1 MPPNLDRLVEI
12 MARLRDPT
20 DGCPWDLAQSFE
32 TIAPYTIEEA
42 YEVAD
47 AIERGDV
54 SGLREELGDLLL
66 QVVFHARMAEEAGA
80 FAFDDV
86 AGAIA
91 DKMVR
96 RHPHVFGDGT
106 ESDLRETWEAQ
117 KAAERA
123 RKAAADG
130 RTAGLLDDV
139 PRALPALVRAEKLQQ
154 RAARAGFD
162 WPDLSPVLAKVDEE
176 LRELR
181 AEIDAGATR
190 RRLADELG
198 DVLFA
203 CVNLARHLGVDP
215 EASLRGT
222 NARFETRFRWIEVTL
237 ARRGLRPEDVGLDEL
252 DRLWNA
258 AKRTEIGAPE

>member
-20 DGCPWDLAQSFE
+20 DGCPWDLEQSFE

-106 ESDLRETWEAQ
+106 ESDLRETWGAQ